1 MAVDMDDSNL
11 NNDQRGV
18 FARTWGDE
26 GYCSDDEH
34 NLSGNDLKVIIP
46 WLPGASAVAV
56 LPDTQFYPF
65 SNSDSNASVSS
76 PQITI
81 ATGQGVLLDFTRPD
95 SGTQL
100 GVEGEVHLQWT
111 MSATLRTALLNRAA
125 LWSAFP
131 LPAADEEESE
141 KPENRVAALISS
153 LDAPKL
159 QVLRTRLASTAA
171 TTPAVHRAKLL
182 MRPVTKVAKLPPAP
196 HLARTVVPQS
206 VRNARIVQKNEASR
220 RALCEAYNNDVPGF
234 PAACR
239 ERAAGPLTH

>member
-1 MAVDMDDSNL
+1 M
-11 NNDQRGV
+11 R
-18 FARTWGDE
+18 ARWQC
-26 GYCSDDEH
+26 YPH
-34 NLSGNDLKVIIP
+34 
-46 WLPGASAVAV
+46 AV
-56 LPDTQFYPF
+56 LSFLQFGQQRLC
-65 SNSDSNASVSS
+65 VS

-81 ATGQGVLLDFTRPD
+81 ATGQGVLLDFTQPIPALNWVSRAKFICN
-95 SGTQL
+95 GLCQ
-100 GVEGEVHLQWT
+100 
-111 MSATLRTALLNRAA
+111 ATFRTALLNRAA